1 MLSLLR
7 CSSYYILRYL
17 RSDVGWVWG
26 LVHVLQNGVAVLRQ
40 PKENLVLR
48 FLPILL
54 RRDAP
59 TCEIRYGIENEA
71 KEAVNQWNRYEGCRH
86 TWRPNRNI
94 GVNPRDM
101 LKMDIVEGRQ
111 GRDGSPRQKVASM
124 SLPVSRAA
132 LRLCARSVA
141 NRTPC

>member
-1 MLSLLR
+1 M
-7 CSSYYILRYL
+7 
-17 RSDVGWVWG
+17 WG
-26 LVHVLQNGVAVLRQ
+26 LVHMLQNGVAVLRQ

-71 KEAVNQWNRYEGCRH
+71 KEAVNEWNRYEGRRR
-86 TWRPNRNI
+86 TWRPNGNI

-101 LKMDIVEGRQ
+101 LKMDIVERCQ
-111 GRDGSPRQKVASM
+111 GRDGSPRQKVAFLFLRGFPESFAQINLCN
-124 SLPVSRAA
+124 SQSRF
-132 LRLCARSVA
+132 LRILVIVLLKRFVHVA
-141 NRTPC
+141 SC